1 MFIQENISLKAYNTF
16 HVDAKA
22 RFFVELRNEEEIQH
36 LISNDVRI
44 ANPHLLLGGWANILF
59 TKDYEWLVV
68 KINLKWREIVAEKWW
83 MVLAKIGAGEDWHE
97 TMMWLLEHWYVWC
110 ENLVAIPWTV
120 WSAPLGNIWAYGKE
134 AKDIIYT
141 VEWIDLI
148 SWEKKIFTNEDC
160 DFAYRDSV
168 FKHELAGRF
177 LITSVTFQ
185 LQKDHPDYVPNTE
198 YKDVQQALA
207 SQWLENPS
215 ALEVAHIII
224 EIRKNKLPDRHDV
237 WTAGS
242 FFKNPIVDKSDYD
255 NLLQKY
261 PELICW
267 PTDEFM
273 KVKLSA
279 GQLIEFAEL
288 KWYRQWYVGTSEKH
302 ALILINYE
310 WWTGADIEQFA
321 DFIQKK
327 VLVQFAVQLEPE
339 VLYV

>member
-1 MFIQENISLKAYNTF
+1 
-16 HVDAKA
+16 
-22 RFFVELRNEEEIQH
+22 VELRNEDELQH

-44 ANPHLLLGGWANILF
+44 NNPHLLLGGWANILF
-59 TKDYEWLVV
+59 AKDYEGLVV
-68 KINLKWREIVAEKWW
+68 KINLKWRELIAEKWW
-83 MVLAKIGAGEDWHE
+83 IILAKVGAGEDWHE
-97 TMMWLLEHWYVWC
+97 TMMWLLEQWYVWW

-120 WSAPLGNIWAYGKE
+120 WAAPLGNIWAYGKE

-160 DFAYRDSV
+160 DFAYRDSI

-185 LQKDHPDYVPNTE
+185 LQKDHPNYQPNTD
-198 YKDVQQALA
+198 YKDVQQAIA
-207 SQWLENPS
+207 SQWLEKPS

-224 EIRKNKLPDRHDV
+224 EIRKNKLPDRHNV

-242 FFKNPIVDKSDYD
+242 FFKNPIVEKSAYE

-261 PELICW
+261 PDLIWRPIENSELWTIHS
-267 PTDEFM
+267 TLT
-273 KVKLSA
+273 KLSA
-279 GQLIEFAEL
+279 GQLIELAEL

-310 WWTGADIEQFA
+310 WWTWADIVQFA
-321 DFIQKK
+321 ELIQKK